1 MFVFLGKDGVFSWS
15 VWISYLE
22 LGTTYDFELFWN
34 QTFALFP
41 LHKTRRRQTNQRTRL
56 VSKVEGLPL
65 ISGGSHS
72 GRDGGSDLQRFVPK
86 QCQQNKK
93 KTTSIQIAKVLKSLD
108 YWGEYFRKCFF
119 VKLVWKVMVGPWYF
133 FRQHTLGHP
142 PFTRYFVC
150 LTKNIRSLDIEVIL
164 FIPPPP
170 NIACII
176 PHWMSSSQSRA
187 VERINQCKRI
197 NGWLV
202 VGISNVGWVYHSKHL
217 PQQLVYTLEDQTW
230 NLQITHLERKMIFQT
245 SMIMFQPLIFQGVP
259 FEAPS
264 TTVGLHPG
272 RLNMEPTNHPFR
284 KEHDLPN
291 FHDYVPA
298 VNLPGRTIRS
308 TFHNSWFTP
317 WKMKHGTYKSP
328 I

>member
-1 MFVFLGKDGVFSWS
+1 M
-15 VWISYLE
+15 WISYLE

-41 LHKTRRRQTNQRTRL
+41 LHKTRRRQTNQRTRP

-72 GRDGGSDLQRFVPK
+72 GRDGGSDLQRL
-86 QCQQNKK
+86 CQSNVNKTK
-93 KTTSIQIAKVLKSLD
+93 KTTSIKIAKVLKSLD

-133 FRQHTLGHP
+133 FSSTYIRTSTFYKVFCMSDKKHQISRYWSDSFHT
-142 PFTRYFVC
+142 
-150 LTKNIRSLDIEVIL
+150 
-164 FIPPPP
+164 PPPP

-217 PQQLVYTLEDQTW
+217 PQQLVYTLED
-230 NLQITHLERKMIFQT
+230 
-245 SMIMFQPLIFQGVP
+245 
-259 FEAPS
+259 
-264 TTVGLHPG
+264 
-272 RLNMEPTNHPFR
+272 
-284 KEHDLPN
+284 
-291 FHDYVPA
+291 
-298 VNLPGRTIRS
+298 
-308 TFHNSWFTP
+308 
-317 WKMKHGTYKSP
+317 
-328 I
+328 